1 MRNFL
6 DEIIALK
13 KQEVEQLKETSNFPV
28 HFGANDNLKEDK
40 KNSFTE
46 KIKNSEEIVII
57 SEIKRASPSK
67 GPLNMGI
74 NPADM
79 AKNYEEAGA
88 TAISVLTEKNYF
100 KGSIEDFI
108 EVRNVV
114 KVPLLRK
121 DFIIDEIQIDEAKFH
136 GADLI
141 LLIVA
146 ALDDKRLKELYNHA
160 KALNLEVL
168 VETHN
173 EEEIVRALEL
183 KPMLIGINNRNLKT
197 FEVTLDTTFNLV
209 DLAKRDG
216 AFVISESGIS
226 TKEQVEAL
234 SKAGVSGILVGE
246 SFVTSEGF
254 KEKLKSFKVKK
265 AII

>member
-13 KQEVEQLKETSNFPV
+13 VQEVEELKKTSSFRVP
-28 HFGANDNLKEDK
+28 FRAKENLKSFN
-40 KNSFTE
+40 KNSFIE
-46 KIKNSEEIVII
+46 KIKSSKEIVII

-108 EVRNVV
+108 EVRKAV

-146 ALDDKRLKELYNHA
+146 ALDDKRLKELYNYA
-160 KALNLEVL
+160 KALELEIL

-173 EEEIVRALEL
+173 EEEVLRALVLE
-183 KPMLIGINNRNLKT
+183 PTLIGINNRNLKT

-265 AII
+265 GLI